1 MTSTAQLRPL
11 LLASAK
17 MFYRSLD
24 TVWFAAVSPL
34 LIIAI
39 SALVRHLH
47 FAFAHNAGSISF
59 FSFTAIGWAAFL
71 AAHMNQDGIVGT
83 ASGYRA
89 QGALKRIA
97 VTPISPRV
105 FIAAQ
110 VLTRLAVGLAQ
121 TILVLAIVIALGANI
136 ADTADL
142 AWLLP
147 LAAIALLTGTA
158 FGFAIAGATD
168 NPEAANQ
175 INITLST
182 PVLLLGGILYPL
194 QGLPG
199 VLPRL
204 AEYVVPFAAPV
215 QAFREAAAGHLTGDF
230 PRLLL
235 ISLAWL
241 AVAIALAIRNYRLIE
256 RDP

>member
-1 MTSTAQLRPL
+1 MTATGQLRPL

-17 MFYRSLD
+17 MFYRSID
-24 TVWFAAVSPL
+24 TIWFAAVSPI

-39 SALVRHLH
+39 SALVKHLH
-47 FAFAHNAGSISF
+47 FGFVHSGGTVSF
-59 FSFTAIGWAAFL
+59 FTFTAIGWAAFL
-71 AAHMNQDGIVGT
+71 AAHINQDGIVGT

-89 QGALKRIA
+89 QGALKRLA

-121 TILVLAIVIALGANI
+121 TMLVLAIVIALGAKI
-136 ADTADL
+136 AYTADL

-147 LAAIALLTGTA
+147 LAATALLTGTA
-158 FGFAIAGATD
+158 FGFAIAGAAS

-175 INITLST
+175 LNITLST
-182 PVLLLGGILYPL
+182 PVLLLGGVLYPL

-199 VLPRL
+199 MLPHL
-204 AEYVVPFAAPV
+204 AEYLVPFAAPV
-215 QAFREAAAGHLTGDF
+215 QAFREAIAGDLDGDF
-230 PRLLL
+230 PRLIL
-235 ISLAWL
+235 IALAWL
-241 AVAIALAIRNYRLIE
+241 AAALVLAVRSYQLGE
-256 RDP
+256 TSA